1 MMPKRER
8 RMLVEKIKIEYN
20 KLDKTIV
27 YVRNAEKRKLSSGCK
42 THLNI
47 IKNPGKIVCA
57 DE

>member
-1 MMPKRER
+1 
-8 RMLVEKIKIEYN
+8 MLVEKIKIEYN